1 MVQFYCLSVVMN
13 IFAGLILVY
22 GVDLTKEDLGLKTVP
37 EPVDSDSTEVQTVQ
51 QSKKKRTFKGLNSRS
66 IRFLIGLISV
76 LVGFVKL
83 FSSYRGIVI
92 LGDLLP
98 SVVGLAGGAS
108 ILLEFYTVTTSAEE
122 FELNDKLK
130 AIFIDSRK
138 YIGVACFITALLHFI
153 IPQVIIV

>member
-37 EPVDSDSTEVQTVQ
+37 EPIDSDSTEVQTVQ

>member
-1 MVQFYCLSVVMN
+1 MVQFYCLSIVMN